1 MDLHELKK
9 QVIKEDLNITDEY
22 GKIFSFV
29 DFGNVNNWFR
39 DDRQKS
45 DGSPLASEEY
55 FSVDLEGLKDFLSL
69 FSDDIRFYYGHD
81 PSNKGSMSF
90 LYKTR
95 SVFGKS
101 RTFTKPIQWVRHHV
115 TDEELEANTRSLFQ
129 DKDGVYI
136 RLPKCNFDVEMAVDI
151 TKLIDKYDTVCL
163 LSSDADFAYLNTY
176 VRSKGKKVILIKG
189 GHITHQLK
197 NSVDLRVNAQNIKKH
212 ITKIMQK
219 PGG

>member
-1 MDLHELKK
+1 MDLLELKK
-9 QVIKEDLNITDEY
+9 HFVKNDLGITEEY
-22 GKIFSFV
+22 GKVFSFI

-45 DGSPLASEEY
+45 DGSPLAHEEY
-55 FSVDLEGLKDFLSL
+55 FSVDLEGLRDFLCL
-69 FSDDIRFYYGHD
+69 FSEDTRFYYGHD
-81 PSNKGSMSF
+81 PSNQGSMSF
-90 LYKTR
+90 LYKTK

-101 RTFTKPIQWVRHHV
+101 RAFTKPIQWVRHHV
-115 TDEELEANTRSLFQ
+115 TDEEIETNTRSLFQ
-129 DKDGVYI
+129 DKDGVYV

-151 TKLIDKYDTVCL
+151 TKLIDKYDSICL

-176 VRSKGKKVILIKG
+176 IRSKGKKVILIKG

-197 NSVDLRVNAQNIKKH
+197 NSVDLRVNAQNIKKY
-212 ITKIMQK
+212 ITQIMQK